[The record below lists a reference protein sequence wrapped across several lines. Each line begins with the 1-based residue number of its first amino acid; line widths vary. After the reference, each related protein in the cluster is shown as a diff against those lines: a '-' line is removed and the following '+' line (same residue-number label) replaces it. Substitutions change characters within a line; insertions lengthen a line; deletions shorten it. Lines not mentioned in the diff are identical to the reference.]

1 MVARHPEESP
11 SPARPLSWPRP
22 YAVHRLLLAVQALRG
37 LDEAADGVN
46 GEVLPVPVA
55 RGLQEAVAHGPV
67 EALILVC
74 GVDLVHVGAQRD
86 LLWRAGEGG
95 YWGTWENPSSQAP
108 LEFSFFLVL

>member
-1 MVARHPEESP
+1 MSQAPT
-11 SPARPLSWPRP
+11 P

-37 LDEAADGVN
+37 LDKAADWVN

-55 RGLQEAVAHGPV
+55 RGLQEAVAHRAI

-86 LLWRAGEGG
+86 LLRGG
-95 YWGTWENPSSQAP
+95 GVGKRGRL
-108 LEFSFFLVL
+108 LECLMELSFFLLL